1 MYFCQKVIAKVD
13 RLFYIPV
20 SKPEMQF
27 RMFWAHS
34 RSVSLASR
42 HTGVPAMFTTWE
54 EDENQRDMRDKRSRC
69 FLNRRPML
77 TLKVHLVSLKV
88 HLVTLKG

>member
-1 MYFCQKVIAKVD
+1 
-13 RLFYIPV
+13 
-20 SKPEMQF
+20 
-27 RMFWAHS
+27 MFWAHS

-42 HTGVPAMFTTWE
+42 HTGVPAMFNTWE

-77 TLKVHLVSLKV
+77 TLNVPLVSSKVHLVCSKVYLVNLKQNF
-88 HLVTLKG
+88 LT

>member
-1 MYFCQKVIAKVD
+1 ML
-13 RLFYIPV
+13 REFYIPV

-42 HTGVPAMFTTWE
+42 DTGVPAMFRDLKIRERGARTATGVDE
-54 EDENQRDMRDKRSRC
+54 ED
-69 FLNRRPML
+69 
-77 TLKVHLVSLKV
+77 
-88 HLVTLKG
+88 